1 MAEDNFDRLLKALP
15 EIATAVNGFDSK
27 EVQEQAFAALIN
39 SLGVSPVDVRS
50 DRSQSGAGA
59 GGRDKPEEPAAE
71 NGAPA
76 TEPTKKAAKSKKAPA
91 AKRYSPT
98 PNLNFAPEGKQ
109 SLDEFIVE
117 KEPTTNHEKCL
128 LAVYY
133 LCDVMDR
140 KICNTNDVLAVFLH
154 ADWDKPSHPDTTLQ
168 ATKSVHHWI
177 ETSDMEK
184 ITVQWAGT
192 KYISDKMP
200 KQPKAK
206 K

>member
-1 MAEDNFDRLLKALP
+1 MVEDNFDRLLKALP

-39 SLGVSPVDVRS
+39 SLGVRPADVASIGSRG
-50 DRSQSGAGA
+50 GAGS
-59 GGRDKPEEPAAE
+59 GGEKPGDPAD
-71 NGAPA
+71 GPA
-76 TEPTKKAAKSKKAPA
+76 TEDGVPAKKAAKPKKAPST
-91 AKRYSPT
+91 KRYSPT
-98 PNLNFAPEGKQ
+98 PNLNFAPQGKQ
-109 SLDEFIVE
+109 SLDELIAD
-117 KEPTTNHEKCL
+117 KQPTTNHEKCL

-140 KICNTNDVLAVFLH
+140 KTCNTNDVLAVFLH

-177 ETSDMEK
+177 ETSDMDK